1 MENEEEILLK
11 RREIERMS
19 NKQHQKSFIWKS
31 LFRTWAYSHISNEK
45 KWKKKIFSIYTKPC
59 HVNHIRFL
67 MLSIPLSNIYVGIY
81 HLNWRKF
88 CLFQE
93 FMCFFYHLFLFIRS
107 CLGYIFFFCFP
118 SWWYRA
124 KKCSMLIWT
133 VCFFLLFLCSEIN
146 GFVNIDIEKEWK
158 KTQIFHSFKLNF

>member
-107 CLGYIFFFCFP
+107 CLGYIFF
-118 SWWYRA
+118 S
-124 KKCSMLIWT
+124 
-133 VCFFLLFLCSEIN
+133 VFLLDDIVRKNVQCSFEL
-146 GFVNIDIEKEWK
+146 FV
-158 KTQIFHSFKLNF
+158 FSFYFCVQKSMVLST